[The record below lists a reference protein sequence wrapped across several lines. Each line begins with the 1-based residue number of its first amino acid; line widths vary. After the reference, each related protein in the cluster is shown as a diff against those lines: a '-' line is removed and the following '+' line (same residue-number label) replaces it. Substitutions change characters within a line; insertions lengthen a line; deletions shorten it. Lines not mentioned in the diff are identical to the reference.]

1 MDDQVLQVLQ
11 RMSDK
16 QDLMLTDLV
25 ELKINMKHQGKEID
39 EVTIEIDTVKAELK
53 EVSKVPENFW
63 RNLWVGIVG
72 GVSFLSVVINILFK
86 IKG

>member
-1 MDDQVLQVLQ
+1 MDNQVLQVLQ

-39 EVTIEIDTVKAELK
+39 EITAEVEIVKSDLK
-53 EVSKVPENFW
+53 KVSKVPENFW
-63 RNLWVGIVG
+63 RNLWVGVVG